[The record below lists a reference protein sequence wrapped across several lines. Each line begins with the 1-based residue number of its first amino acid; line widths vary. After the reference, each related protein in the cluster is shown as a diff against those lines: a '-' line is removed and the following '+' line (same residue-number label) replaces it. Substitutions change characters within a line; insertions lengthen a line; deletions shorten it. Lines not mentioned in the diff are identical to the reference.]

1 MSFIFQEDCFV
12 CNQEKKRCV
21 NILPNEMVGKIILEF
36 IINNDAKKILSF
48 PCFWGIHCT
57 FNLKHVNAMKLVMRG
72 FELEK

>member
-1 MSFIFQEDCFV
+1 
-12 CNQEKKRCV
+12 
-21 NILPNEMVGKIILEF
+21 MVGKIILEF